1 MSRILWAGLLLVAGC
16 SYDAP
21 ADQAAPPLEA
31 ELTATKASAAP
42 RGAPNAKPRYAQG
55 IVNPLMGAFKR
66 FDGFHL
72 ASSLWPELSRFHAQ
86 IDQHDASKGFLIGFL
101 VNYLEGA
108 VQGSERGALDAV
120 LFFGSRQDAEKRRW
134 RVATYETVSD
144 PPGPLKLVA
153 SSSDDGL
160 TVPASAKLNLRRENE
175 RLVVDVIDGN
185 QRYSRSFQR
194 MQDAWALEPGG
205 AVRK

>member
-1 MSRILWAGLLLVAGC
+1 MNRVLWAALLLFAGC
-16 SYDAP
+16 SKGTP
-21 ADQAAPPLEA
+21 ADPGKPSLKA
-31 ELTATKASAAP
+31 ESAAEKTP
-42 RGAPNAKPRYAQG
+42 STQRGAPNTKPRYAQG

-86 IDQHDASKGFLIGFL
+86 IDQHDASQGFLIGFL

-120 LFFGSRQDAEKRRW
+120 LFFGARQDAEKRRW
-134 RVATYETVSD
+134 RVATYETVAV

-160 TVPASAKLNLRRENE
+160 TVSASAKLNLRRENE
-175 RLVVDVIDGN
+175 RLVVDVIDGAE
-185 QRYSRSFQR
+185 RYSRSFQR
-194 MQDAWALEPGG
+194 LQKAWALEPGG